1 MSLLSTLG
9 GTVPDWVLVG
19 LLLVLIGLGTAFVFD
34 VVTVRTLTFGQF
46 SVGEL
51 GTVALGAGLVV
62 LGLALSVVLEF
73 ASVST
78 LTGIGLNGVS
88 LGMLFLLVA
97 AGLSLIFGLMGV
109 VNFAHG
115 SLFMVGAYAGLV
127 LFERSGV
134 FLLGLLLA
142 PFIVAAIGVVM
153 EYLTLRPLY
162 GRDPLYQILLT
173 FGIALILDELVVL
186 IWGPNALSFQTPDWA
201 TGILDVFG
209 ASFPAY
215 RVFVIV
221 LGAAVAVAVYLFLQR
236 TRYGLVVR
244 AGTNNRTMV
253 EASGINVKR
262 AFTIM
267 FAVGAGM
274 AAVGGVAAGPMMSAY
289 PSMGLEM
296 VINAFVV
303 VVIGGLGSFR
313 GSIVAA
319 LLAGLAQSFGNFY
332 VPSFSSI
339 IIFVLMVVVLLI
351 RPAGLFGTE
360 GVDH

>member
-1 MSLLSTLG
+1 MST
-9 GTVPDWVLVG
+9 
-19 LLLVLIGLGTAFVFD
+19 
-34 VVTVRTLTFGQF
+34 
-46 SVGEL
+46 
-51 GTVALGAGLVV
+51 
-62 LGLALSVVLEF
+62 
-73 ASVST
+73 VST
-78 LTGIGLNGVS
+78 LTGIILNGVS

-115 SLFMVGAYAGLV
+115 SLFMIGAYVGLV
-127 LFERSGV
+127 LFDNTGL
-134 FLLGLLLA
+134 FLLALVVA
-142 PFIVAAIGVVM
+142 PFVVAGIGVIM

-186 IWGPNALSFQTPDWA
+186 IWGPNALSFATPEWA
-201 TGILDVFG
+201 TGILKTLG
-209 ASFPAY
+209 ASFPVY
-215 RVFVIV
+215 RVFVIA
-221 LGAAVAVAVYLFLQR
+221 LGAVVAVAVYLFLQR
-236 TRYGLVVR
+236 TRYGLIVR
-244 AGTNNRTMV
+244 AGTDNRTMV

-267 FAVGAGM
+267 FAVGAAM

-289 PSMGLEM
+289 PAMGLDM
-296 VINAFVV
+296 VINGFVV

-313 GSIVAA
+313 GSVVAA

-351 RPAGLFGTE
+351 RPAGLFGTQ
-360 GVDH
+360 GVEH

>member
-1 MSLLSTLG
+1 M
-9 GTVPDWVLVG
+9 
-19 LLLVLIGLGTAFVFD
+19 
-34 VVTVRTLTFGQF
+34 VTV
-46 SVGEL
+46 
-51 GTVALGAGLVV
+51 
-62 LGLALSVVLEF
+62 
-73 ASVST
+73 ST
-78 LTGIGLNGVS
+78 ITGIVLNGVS
-88 LGMLFLLVA
+88 LGMLFVLVA

-115 SLFMVGAYAGLV
+115 SLFMIGAYVGLE
-127 LFERSGV
+127 LFEGSVLLGGTGL
-134 FLLGLLLA
+134 FLLALIVA
-142 PFIVAAIGVVM
+142 PFVVAAIGVIM

-186 IWGPNALSFQTPDWA
+186 LWGPNALSFSTPGWA

-221 LGAAVAVAVYLFLQR
+221 LGTAVAVAVYLFLQR

-244 AGTNNRTMV
+244 AGTDNRTMV

-274 AAVGGVAAGPMMSAY
+274 AAVGGVAAGPMMAAY
-289 PSMGLEM
+289 PAMGTDM

-332 VPSFSSI
+332 IPSFSSI
-339 IIFVLMVVVLLI
+339 IIFVLMVVVLLV
-351 RPAGLFGTE
+351 RPAGLFGAE
-360 GVDH
+360 GVEH